1 MTFLLMKRP
10 WRRGA
15 MRNGSTHR
23 LLIGPYS
30 ALGVDSLFEWQVVCL
45 AFFSFFGRVGVGG
58 VDYFLC
64 LYGQL
69 LLSSLWL
76 CCSAPLFS
84 LFSLFR
90 RFVNPESSWVQG
102 KRTNTRV
109 LNKEQSIG
117 APLNLPA
124 ISPGRFGGKKRKE
137 SMQLRL
143 DAGYYFLKARLSFS
157 PLARPGDFFLR
168 PKNTGTDL
176 GEGCRGCAPPQR
188 WLAAFW
194 FNWYSAKKQNTRRG
208 WIIHVERLTRHV
220 TSHLC
225 HFLVV
230 RPLLKAC
237 LHEGGGPPVGEVKY
251 GGSAHLS
258 CRRDQIKMRDYMDKR
273 VTPPKRITSPTW
285 GPGPTSM

>member
-45 AFFSFFGRVGVGG
+45 TFFSFFGRVGVGG

-124 ISPGRFGGKKRKE
+124 ISPGALWRQEKE
-137 SMQLRL
+137 GEHATTSRCRL
-143 DAGYYFLKARLSFS
+143 LFFKGPALLFS
-157 PLARPGDFFLR
+157 PRTSWRFL
-168 PKNTGTDL
+168 P
-176 GEGCRGCAPPQR
+176 
-188 WLAAFW
+188 
-194 FNWYSAKKQNTRRG
+194 
-208 WIIHVERLTRHV
+208 
-220 TSHLC
+220 
-225 HFLVV
+225 
-230 RPLLKAC
+230 
-237 LHEGGGPPVGEVKY
+237 
-251 GGSAHLS
+251 
-258 CRRDQIKMRDYMDKR
+258 
-273 VTPPKRITSPTW
+273 SP
-285 GPGPTSM
+285 